1 MNDYYVYVYYDNR
14 QDPPTP
20 FYVGK
25 GRDVRYKRHLAE
37 TYANTENKKKYAV
50 IQAIFNAGLT
60 PHIEFYK
67 TGLTETEAYDIEK
80 QLIQQY
86 GRRDIDESGI
96 LTNICA
102 DARPPN
108 NKGRVRPRGKDHP
121 NYGKKL
127 NISEEERQKRK
138 DRIVAQS
145 KKQVG
150 ENNPFYGK
158 THSDETKAL
167 ISKMKQGNKINL
179 GRHPDVHTR
188 AKIQLNNPNRKAI
201 HTPYGNF
208 ISAEYFVSVYSII
221 TANGLRNVLKKAD
234 KPINR
239 QGAAAC
245 PLFNKNNI
253 GKTPRE
259 LGWYFLEETHED
271 VQTMVNGE

>member
-1 MNDYYVYVYYDNR
+1 MKDYYVYVYYDNR
-14 QDPPTP
+14 QDPPVP

-25 GRDVRYKRHLAE
+25 GRGVRYKRHLAE
-37 TYANTENKKKYAV
+37 NYANTENKKKYAV
-50 IQAIFNAGLT
+50 IQAIFAAGLT
-60 PHIEFYK
+60 PQVEFYK
-67 TGLTETEAYDIEK
+67 TGLTEPEAYDIEK

-86 GRRDIDESGI
+86 GRRDLDCGGL
-96 LTNICA
+96 LTNVCA
-102 DARPPN
+102 DQRPPCN
-108 NKGRVRPRGKDHP
+108 RGRVRPRGKDHP

-127 NISEEERQKRK
+127 NISEEERQNRK
-138 DRIVAQS
+138 DRIVAQG
-145 KKQVG
+145 KKQTG

-179 GRHPDVHTR
+179 GRHPDAQTR

-208 ISAEYFVSVYSII
+208 ISAEYFVSVHTII
-221 TANGLRNVLKKAD
+221 TANGLRNVLKRAD

-239 QGAAAC
+239 QGAVNC
-245 PLFNKNNI
+245 PLFNKDDI

-259 LGWYFLEETHED
+259 LGWYFLEEINED
-271 VQTMVNGE
+271 VQTMVDGE